1 MDQEEQELR
10 ERKTGALV
18 DLVSKKCGE
27 VSGSKESLHSFL
39 RFFARIA
46 NRWSAP
52 NAMAIYG
59 QRPEIKN
66 PITVEQAKK
75 LGHSIKPGTTAISIL
90 EPTVID
96 QKLARKNGYLMFRKW
111 ALGQGVT
118 EQDLR
123 RLCIKHVEQ
132 SLGNDLDLRSAKA
145 SLVLKQLIF
154 EAYSSWDRQQT
165 NQLYNYAWQYLNKE
179 GAFNS
184 EEIRRGKYLYQWKAR
199 SSVVDLGVDTLGPR
213 MPRDVGDQES
223 LMHRRSAA
231 ILRFIETKG
240 YRVDYKQLEGLA
252 PAVKLDSLVKSAV
265 SVLAHER
272 GQVINVEAAAFC
284 IYSQLGIDRKFDIST
299 VDGWG
304 EEPGEFMANLS
315 AIRRIQKEIITG
327 LEREMETIVNLER
340 ELARTETQAC
350 RIRARLNQLGIPIS
364 ASRAGPGLPT
374 SAPASAAAK
383 TINGSKL
390 SQDLPIIRKEQ
401 LARATPDQLDHRGL
415 YFKVGRV
422 CFLTHNEV
430 AEFLVASRFVASDGK
445 ELQVELKLRDESGG
459 KQKLCE
465 ISASNFVHELI
476 NTHSEPVMVRALDSA
491 LATADEE
498 RNQTTALEGVQV
510 DQLEHDPHE
519 QEQQIK
525 V

>member
-1 MDQEEQELR
+1 M
-10 ERKTGALV
+10 
-18 DLVSKKCGE
+18 
-27 VSGSKESLHSFL
+27 
-39 RFFARIA
+39 
-46 NRWSAP
+46 
-52 NAMAIYG
+52 
-59 QRPEIKN
+59 
-66 PITVEQAKK
+66 
-75 LGHSIKPGTTAISIL
+75 
-90 EPTVID
+90 
-96 QKLARKNGYLMFRKW
+96 
-111 ALGQGVT
+111 
-118 EQDLR
+118 
-123 RLCIKHVEQ
+123 
-132 SLGNDLDLRSAKA
+132 
-145 SLVLKQLIF
+145 
-154 EAYSSWDRQQT
+154 
-165 NQLYNYAWQYLNKE
+165 
-179 GAFNS
+179 
-184 EEIRRGKYLYQWKAR
+184 
-199 SSVVDLGVDTLGPR
+199 VDLGVDTLRPK
-213 MPRDVGDQES
+213 MPHDVGDQES

-252 PAVKLDSLVKSAV
+252 LAVKLDSLVKSAV

-340 ELARTETQAC
+340 ELARTEMQAS
-350 RIRARLNQLGIPIS
+350 RLRARLDQLGIPIS
-364 ASRAGPGLPT
+364 ASRAVPGLPT
-374 SAPASAAAK
+374 PAPASAAK
-383 TINGSKL
+383 VNGDKL
-390 SQDLPIIRKEQ
+390 SQEFPIIRKEQ
-401 LARATPDQLDHRGL
+401 SAPRATPDQLDHRGL

-430 AEFLVASRFVASDGK
+430 AEFLLASRFVAADGK

-476 NTHSEPVMVRALDSA
+476 NTNSKPVMVRALDSA

-519 QEQQIK
+519 QEQPIR